1 MSCVLNINRFIIPND
16 VIVSLTEIYKYIGE
30 NEQLRKDVGNDI
42 NCIVSQTVERD
53 AYFLSRI
60 LRLDMSDTRVRL
72 IITKNS
78 SPRNKEETTLSNLK
92 DMLSLLQQD
101 PRHLGIQ
108 SNDLLNMI
116 NSIYSHTA
124 NIKYDYVA
132 SKKRAVLASD
142 GARSKRLIIDE
153 INDEMKNILNGK
165 KYEKIILCLHFFI
178 DFYNINPFT
187 SQNLVASY
195 ILLYQLILK
204 ADIDAFKYVSFFEM
218 IYNEYDTFLEE
229 LKNVVFNW
237 EEGYAQTLGFI
248 RFMMKIIINGY
259 KKTNE
264 IMKDYKFD
272 KNFKKHENI
281 ENTIMSMP
289 EIFTKE
295 EIRLQQPYVSES
307 TINRALISL
316 RDEGLIEPLGK
327 GRSARWRRIGKKY
340 VIND

>member
-30 NEQLRKDVGNDI
+30 NELLQRDVGNDI
-42 NCIVSQTVERD
+42 NCIVEQTVERD

-60 LRLDMSDTRVRL
+60 LKLDMSDTRVRL

-78 SPRNKEETTLSNLK
+78 SPRNKEETTLSNIK

-101 PRHLGIQ
+101 YKRYGIQ

-116 NSIYSHTA
+116 NSVFSHST
-124 NIKYDYVA
+124 NIKYDFVA

-153 INDEMKNILNGK
+153 INDEMKKIITGN
-165 KYEKIILCLHFFI
+165 KYEKLILYLHFFI

-195 ILLYQLILK
+195 ILLYQLLLK
-204 ADIDAFKYVSFFEM
+204 ADIEAFRYVSFFEM
-218 IYNEYDTFLEE
+218 IYNEYDLFLEE
-229 LKNVVFNW
+229 LKNVAFNW
-237 EEGYAQTLGFI
+237 EEGYAQTLGFV

-259 KKTNE
+259 KRTNE
-264 IMKDYKFD
+264 IMRDYKFD

-289 EIFTKE
+289 EIFSKE
-295 EIRLQQPYVSES
+295 EIRLLQPYVSES

-327 GRSARWRRIGKKY
+327 GRSARWRRLGKKY
-340 VIND
+340 SNG

>member
-30 NEQLRKDVGNDI
+30 NEQLRKDVGNDM

-116 NSIYSHTA
+116 NSVYSHTS
-124 NIKYDYVA
+124 NIRYDYVA

-153 INDEMKNILNGK
+153 INEEMKKIISGN
-165 KYEKIILCLHFFI
+165 KYEKLILYLHFFI

-248 RFMMKIIINGY
+248 RFMMKIILNGY

-281 ENTIMSMP
+281 ENTIMSLP

-295 EIRLQQPYVSES
+295 EIRLLQPYVSES

-327 GRSARWRRIGKKY
+327 GRSARWRRLGKKY